1 MNIEKGVVQDK
12 GGTARATVMCSS
24 GIEDTE
30 VCGLCGTR
38 ERELLEVSCIRVW
51 VEGMCGQW
59 FSLFI

>member
-38 ERELLEVSCIRVW
+38 ERELLDVSCIRVG
-51 VEGMCGQW
+51 VEGMCG
-59 FSLFI
+59 